1 MLVNFPRFVNF
12 PSLVSF
18 DILAAFTPV
27 VLGVTSAWEAFATL
41 AFLVA
46 FRLLIRDFFSML
58 TVTPRERFF
67 FNGVQRRSLLEH
79 ESGQSQNAARFC
91 RLAIESNVY
100 AGVPIFAAG
109 RRRVN
114 FRVWLKF
121 NHHEVNY

>member
-46 FRLLIRDFFSML
+46 FRLLIRDFFWML
-58 TVTPRERFF
+58 TVNSSRKIFF
-67 FNGVQRRSLLEH
+67 LTAFNGVLSQSTSLAK
-79 ESGQSQNAARFC
+79 SQNAARFC

-100 AGVPIFAAG
+100 AGVPIFAGWPAKG
-109 RRRVN
+109 
-114 FRVWLKF
+114 KF
-121 NHHEVNY
+121 SSLVKI